1 MCISSPKVP
10 QMPERQATKLPD
22 MGSSAAASDLNAR
35 RRRGL
40 YASILTSGQG
50 ALGNANVSSPAGA
63 TLG

>member
-1 MCISSPKVP
+1 MCISTPKVP
-10 QMPERQATKLPD
+10 QMPERQASKLPD
-22 MGSSAAASDLNAR
+22 MGSTGERSDMAAR